1 MTHRDSLGNEDTV
14 SDGEVQWMTAG
25 SGIMHEEKLPAGPR
39 MLGLQLWLNMPAK
52 DKMAK
57 PNYHAIKRED
67 VQEIPIEG
75 GKLRLLAGEY
85 EGREGYRGHYQPLD
99 YYDIL
104 LDAGASITLN
114 VPIDNSAFVFTLLGD
129 AVVAGTSVREKTAV
143 LTTPGDTLT
152 LSAGNAPVELVF
164 ASSRRLDEP
173 AYWRGPIVMS
183 TQEDLNQAFE
193 DLREGTFLKE
203 EVAY

>member
-67 VQEIPIEG
+67 IREIPIEG
-75 GKLRLLAGEY
+75 GKLRLLAGEF
-85 EGREGYRGHYQPLD
+85 EGYKGYQGHYQPLD

-104 LDAGASITLN
+104 LNAGASVTLK
-114 VPIDNSAFVFTLLGD
+114 VPKNNSAFVFTLLGD
-129 AVVAGTSVREKTAV
+129 AIVAGTPVREKTAV
-143 LTTPGDTLT
+143 LTTEGDTLT
-152 LSAGNAPVELVF
+152 LTAGKTPVELVF
-164 ASSRRLDEP
+164 ASSKRLDEP

-183 TQEDLNQAFE
+183 TQEDLSQAFK
-193 DLREGTFLKE
+193 DLREGTFLRDA
-203 EVAY
+203 VAY